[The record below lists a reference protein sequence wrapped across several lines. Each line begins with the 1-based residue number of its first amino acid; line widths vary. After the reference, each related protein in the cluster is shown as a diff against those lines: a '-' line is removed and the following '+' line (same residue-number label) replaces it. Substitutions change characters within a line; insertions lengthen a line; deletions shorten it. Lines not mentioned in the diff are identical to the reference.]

1 MASRRPQRPHR
12 PADATPLVRL
22 GQGDYTRDL
31 RPSDLARGRTT
42 TAGPDLGFLFTEPA
56 DVYHARAKEFLSS
69 HRLADFR
76 RCPLLF
82 RRKEQGLVRDR
93 DSAAYLVGRAAHVLI
108 LEGRERFEAEFAVGG
123 PINPTTGQPYGSK
136 TKSFAEWAARAGRP
150 VLGDDQAALVEQM
163 AAAVRGHI
171 FARELL
177 AEGVAEGVIRLD
189 YAGHDCQARIDWI
202 NPLPGRGIADL
213 KTCDRLDQF
222 ELDANRLGYVHQ
234 CAFYRALVAEATAV
248 VLPVYLIAVE
258 KREPCRCGVWEV
270 AAPALDQARRENEA
284 AMQDLTRCR
293 RLGVWPTRFESI
305 RLLGQTQPRT

>member
-1 MASRRPQRPHR
+1 MS
-12 PADATPLVRL
+12 PATVI
-22 GQGDYTRDL
+22 
-31 RPSDLARGRTT
+31 
-42 TAGPDLGFLFTEPA
+42 DLGFLHREPA
-56 DVYHARAKEFLSS
+56 DVYHARSRQYLSS
-69 HRLADFR
+69 HALADFR
-76 RCPLLF
+76 RCPLIF
-82 RRKEQGLVRDR
+82 RKKEQGLVRDR
-93 DSAAYLVGRAAHVLI
+93 DSATYLVGRAAHVLI

-150 VLGDDQAALVEQM
+150 VLGDDRAALVEQM
-163 AAAVRGHI
+163 AAAVKAHL

-177 AEGVAEGVIRLD
+177 ADGVAEGVVRCE

-202 NPLPGRGIADL
+202 NPLPGRGIVDL

-222 ELDANRLGYVHQ
+222 ELDAHRLGYVHQ
-234 CAFYRALVAEATAV
+234 CAFYRALVAEAAAA

-258 KREPCRCGVWEV
+258 KREPYRCGVWEV

-284 AMQDLTRCR
+284 AMRELTRCR

-305 RLLGQTQPRT
+305 RLLGVCTHAHEQETTPWN